1 MNLQK
6 IRHISGTL
14 AELFM
19 FKSKAFASLPQNE
32 LKKDYAKKIMIYELK
47 NIMNYALCIKKRIT
61 H

>member
-1 MNLQK
+1 
-6 IRHISGTL
+6 
-14 AELFM
+14 M